1 MIEILNLVRYSTE
14 CDGDT
19 MINSFRQFIT
29 NLSLK
34 HKILLITIFLNIL
47 LVGTVTIFGMNIVI
61 KANNKILYQSI
72 ASSLSYSAT
81 DIEEILGN
89 ALTLSNIMIADDVI
103 QRQLSLLQENNDA
116 IVRSSAFK
124 LLYTTTQTYFLE
136 FKKNHINYITLSNDL
151 FTTSTYIN
159 QELSTPQQI
168 TEILINDAII
178 KDGAPSWSTEYIEEY
193 GLFLSREVRK
203 IENLSLDKLGVLNIN
218 IDLNKIIEDSTH
230 FSHQYERAYYLLF
243 DQNQLIYHSNDLTL
257 DTSNQIQRQLHN
269 NYDILTIDGNKYFAV
284 KGALPTFR
292 WDYICLVSYDKTN
305 EAIWFSYALYIII
318 ILLSV
323 VVSSLL
329 SNALIKII
337 VKHFDNLILKMR
349 SFRGQASEQ
358 IDVGYDYSKRGD
370 EFGILHRQFDSMAE
384 EIQNLIQ
391 VNYINEL
398 LMKDAKFKA
407 LETQM
412 NPHFLYNILESV
424 NWRAKAIGEK
434 QISSMVESLGRLLRA
449 TLSEQDRTFSLK
461 KELELVE
468 CYMTIQQLRFDDQLQ
483 FRLNIDETLLT
494 TKIPKLTIQPL
505 VENAIHYGL
514 EEIAEICIIEIE
526 VFEEDNLVKINVKN
540 SGTQFEEDLLIKL
553 RTREIHPHG
562 LGIGLLN
569 INDRIK
575 ITFGDSYGLRF
586 YNEVNTAVAQIILPK
601 EIADPQ

>member
-1 MIEILNLVRYSTE
+1 
-14 CDGDT
+14 
-19 MINSFRQFIT
+19 MINTIRQFIS

-72 ASSLSYSAT
+72 ASSLSYSAS
-81 DIEEILGN
+81 DIEEILDN
-89 ALTLSNIMIADDVI
+89 VLTLSNIMIADDVI
-103 QRQLSLLQENNDA
+103 QRQLSLLQENRDA
-116 IVRSSAFK
+116 IIRASAFK

-136 FKKNHINYITLSNDL
+136 FKKNHINYIILNNDL
-151 FTTSTYIN
+151 FKTSTYIN
-159 QELSTPQQI
+159 PKLAPPENISVK
-168 TEILINDAII
+168 LIEEAII
-178 KDGAPSWSTEYIEEY
+178 KDGAPSWSTEYIEDY

-203 IENLSLDKLGVLNIN
+203 IENLSLAKLGVLNIN

-230 FSHQYERAYYLLF
+230 FSLQYENAYYLLF
-243 DQNQLIYHSNDLTL
+243 DQNQLIYHSKDLTI
-257 DTSNQIQRQLHN
+257 DTSIEIQNRLQST
-269 NYDILTIDGNKYFAV
+269 YDILTIDGKKYFAV
-284 KGALPTFR
+284 KGALPNFK

-305 EAIWFSYALYIII
+305 QAIWFSYALYIII
-318 ILLSV
+318 IIFSV
-323 VVSSLL
+323 LVSSLL
-329 SNALIKII
+329 SNALIKLI
-337 VKHFDNLILKMR
+337 VIHFDNLILKMR
-349 SFRGQASEQ
+349 SFRGQVHEK

-434 QISSMVESLGRLLRA
+434 QISAMVESLGRLLRA

-468 CYMTIQQLRFDDQLQ
+468 CYMTIQQLRFDDQLH
-483 FRLNIDETLLT
+483 FKLKVDESLLN

-514 EEIAEICIIEIE
+514 EEITDVCIIEIE
-526 VFEEDNLVKINVKN
+526 VFQQDTLVKINVKN
-540 SGTQFEEDLLIKL
+540 SGTQFEEDLLTKL
-553 RTREIHPHG
+553 KSREIHPHG

-586 YNEVNTAVAQIILPK
+586 YNEINTAIAQIVLP
-601 EIADPQ
+601 IDITDSH